1 MTQKTLKPSTIFCH
15 DNLPILRGIN
25 SDSIDLIYLD
35 PPFNKGRNFHAPIGT
50 TAEGAEFKDI
60 WSPDDVKDEWHNEVN
75 DRYPSLYK
83 YLNAVEAIGSR
94 SAKYYLIYMAV
105 RLIEMYRI
113 LKPTGSI
120 YLHCDPSASHYL
132 KLLMDTIFKHGNFRN
147 EIIWCYGAGYPP
159 KRDFPRKHD
168 VILRYTK
175 TAKYHFDASSPILR
189 IPFNQTAVD
198 MHFTNKDKMGR
209 LYRKY
214 DSGKISYADE
224 GKVVPD
230 FWVDIDGQMARSP
243 ISKEYTG
250 YPTQKPL
257 ALLERIIAASSDKK
271 DYVLDPFCGC
281 ATTCIA
287 AAKLERRWIGIDV
300 SRKAH
305 DLVKMRLQKEVPPNL
320 FDGVPIFREDIPVR
334 TDKPFRRKF
343 TAADKNR
350 KYGEQNGK
358 CAACRVRFDNRNL
371 TNDHIIPQA
380 KGGSN
385 EYGNLQLLCA
395 NCNSIKGNRSM
406 EYLRARLKAWGIENS

>member
-1 MTQKTLKPSTIFCH
+1 MTQKTLKPSTIFCY

-83 YLNAVEAIGSR
+83 YLNAVEAIGNR

-147 EIIWCYGAGYPP
+147 EIIWCYTGPQRSGRY
-159 KRDFPRKHD
+159 FPRKHD
-168 VILRYTK
+168 SILFYAKTK
-175 TAKYHFDASSPILR
+175 NNTFHKDPIRVPSKWNQLGG
-189 IPFNQTAVD
+189 FNDGVGGI
-198 MHFTNKDKMGR
+198 N
-209 LYRKY
+209 
-214 DSGKISYADE
+214 I
-224 GKVVPD
+224 GKVPED
-230 FWVDIDGQMARSP
+230 WWHMTFGP
-243 ISKEYTG
+243 NSKERIG

-257 ALLERIIAASSDKK
+257 ALLERIIAASSDKN

-305 DLVKMRLQKEVPPNL
+305 DLVKMRLKNEVPPSF
-320 FDGVPIFREDIPVR
+320 FDGVPVFREDIPVR

-350 KYGEQNGK
+350 KYGEQDGK

-371 TNDHIIPQA
+371 TNDHIIPLA

-385 EYGNLQLLCA
+385 EYDNLQLLCGS
-395 NCNSIKGNRSM
+395 CNSIKGNRSM
-406 EYLRARLKAWGIENS
+406 EYLRARLKAWGI